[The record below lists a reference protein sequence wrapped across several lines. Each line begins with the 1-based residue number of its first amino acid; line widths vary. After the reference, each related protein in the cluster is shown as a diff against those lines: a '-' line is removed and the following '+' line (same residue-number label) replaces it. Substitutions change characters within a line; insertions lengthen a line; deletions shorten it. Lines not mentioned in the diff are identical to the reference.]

1 MSLFW
6 ASPKYG
12 QVELRESLCDFLTSI
27 NMDER
32 TTAVLVSFYEA
43 VSKTNYDYMRNKYF
57 NLVVIIIIVLF
68 GMVVYLYLKPR
79 TRVATVSEGR
89 AGRFA
94 YPAIETRYVPYYINQ
109 DKSA

>member
-1 MSLFW
+1 
-6 ASPKYG
+6 
-12 QVELRESLCDFLTSI
+12 
-27 NMDER
+27 MDER

-79 TRVATVSEGR
+79 TRVA
-89 AGRFA
+89 
-94 YPAIETRYVPYYINQ
+94 IETRYVPYYINQ